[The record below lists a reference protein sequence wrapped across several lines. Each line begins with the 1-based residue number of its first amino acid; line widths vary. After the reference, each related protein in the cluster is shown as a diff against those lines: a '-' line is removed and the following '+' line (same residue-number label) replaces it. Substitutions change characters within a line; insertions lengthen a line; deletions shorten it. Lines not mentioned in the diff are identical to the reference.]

1 MDMMCTPNCLI
12 NSFYKLFDFPYISLL
27 SAWSKN
33 SLLVV
38 GCGNFRDSKL
48 DKGLRRGVLSV
59 FSLNETSTPSN
70 TGLGI
75 IKEEVMRLCNSL
87 KME

>member
-1 MDMMCTPNCLI
+1 MV
-12 NSFYKLFDFPYISLL
+12 
-27 SAWSKN
+27 KN
-33 SLLVV
+33 ILLVV

-48 DKGLRRGVLSV
+48 DKVLRRGVLSV
-59 FSLNETSTPSN
+59 FSLNETSIPSN